1 MTAKVINMS
10 IRYVF
15 LKKDGGAIYLVYN
28 PRSKRILKQWSPFS
42 NGDQLL
48 MRQDIGDTLAKLLA
62 QGWEYCETGEYE

>member
-1 MTAKVINMS
+1 MVNMS

-15 LKKDGGAIYLVYN
+15 LRKNDSAIYIVYN
-28 PRSKRILKQWSPFS
+28 PKSKRILKQWSPFT

-48 MRQDIGDTLAKLLA
+48 MYREIGDVLAKLLA